1 MSTNEFAKL
10 KAMKKCIP
18 HLEDAPG
25 QLLVLHEE
33 IDAFLAQSKSIPSS
47 TQRTKRKRDSTDPT
61 TAPSKQR
68 KLSQNSSTSSTT
80 PLTVD
85 DDDDD
90 DDEVVFVEG
99 PSKPIFS
106 KYSRRASPPPVAGP
120 SSLGK
125 KTASAVPTEFTEW
138 SSGWMAYLS
147 YACDE
152 LEEAANGDGMQ
163 HAILGP
169 KMRAL
174 AQTIYNNC

>member
-1 MSTNEFAKL
+1 
-10 KAMKKCIP
+10 MKKCIP

-33 IDAFLAQSKSIPSS
+33 IDAFLAKSKSIPSS

-61 TAPSKQR
+61 TTPSKQR
-68 KLSQNSSTSSTT
+68 KLSQGSSTSGAT

-85 DDDDD
+85 DDDD
-90 DDEVVFVEG
+90 EVEFVEG

-106 KYSRRASPPPVAGP
+106 KYSRRASPTPVAGP

-125 KTASAVPTEFTEW
+125 KTASAVPTEFAGC

-174 AQTIYNNC
+174 AQTIYDNC